1 MRPIEPAAESAESL
15 ARSAF
20 DATATTVELKTYV
33 AASRPATAAPAVA
46 AHAPIAPG
54 FVLRDR
60 YVIHERLGTGGRGT
74 VFRARDR
81 YRASLPDAQQ
91 YVALKVLHSGP
102 DDSDDTINELRRELH
117 CAQLLS
123 HRNIVNVFEMDRD
136 ADVVFFTM
144 ELLDGALL
152 SDVLERLRPHAM
164 QRAQAWQIIKQ
175 LGAGLDHAHERGVVH
190 GDLKPDNLLITGDGE
205 LRILDFGSARA
216 TAGVRPEAGASH
228 SAIRRATPAYASC
241 ELLEGRAADPRD
253 DLYAVA
259 CICYEL
265 LTGEH
270 PFARRVATQARD
282 YGVKAVRPQGLS
294 ARQWRTLQSGL
305 SWHRAGRSLGVHAW
319 TRRLA
324 QDIRDKPSLTPL
336 RELSAAG
343 VAQPRTLPRAAMAG
357 VAALLLGV
365 AGLAQLR
372 GPAAGN
378 SPTENPLPA
387 SSSAKAD
394 TLNAAVTPAEPSP
407 VAPSPG
413 ASPPGAPVEAAEPA
427 LQPRPPVPS
436 TTPDIAVDGY
446 KVSAG
451 DHFVEV
457 RVRRNQL
464 QKNASFTWWT
474 ESASARRDVDYVHQ
488 AKAIQTFPHDRNS
501 TRFYVKLLPDAGR
514 AQRDFF
520 YVAIAQM
527 GRHAVADKVTR
538 VQIWLPSQ
546 HSPLQARR

>member
-1 MRPIEPAAESAESL
+1 MSNEMRPIETAADAAETLDRPAC
-15 ARSAF
+15 
-20 DATATTVELKTYV
+20 DATDPTVELRTY
-33 AASRPATAAPAVA
+33 SSTPRPTSAD
-46 AHAPIAPG
+46 AHDPISPG
-54 FVLRDR
+54 SVLRER
-60 YVIHERLGTGGRGT
+60 YVILERLGTGGRGT

-91 YVALKVLHSGP
+91 YVALKVLHAGP
-102 DDSDDTINELRRELH
+102 AGSDDTINELRRELY
-117 CAQLLS
+117 CAQRLS
-123 HRNIVNVFEMDRD
+123 HRNIINVFEMDRD

-152 SDVLERLRPHAM
+152 SDVLERLRPRAM
-164 QRAQAWQIIKQ
+164 QRAQAWELIKQ

-216 TAGVRPEAGASH
+216 TAGVRPEARTPPTAARH
-228 SAIRRATPAYASC
+228 ATPAYASC
-241 ELLEGRAADPRD
+241 ELLEGRAADSCD

-282 YGVKAVRPQGLS
+282 YGVKAVRPEGLS

-336 RELSAAG
+336 RDLSAA
-343 VAQPRTLPRAAMAG
+343 VAARPRKLSRAAMAG
-357 VAALLLGV
+357 IAALLIGV
-365 AGLAQLR
+365 AGFAQLR
-372 GPAAGN
+372 GPVAGK
-378 SPTENPLPA
+378 SPAENPLPA
-387 SSSAKAD
+387 LSSATAD
-394 TLNAAVTPAEPSP
+394 TLNAAVTPAEPP
-407 VAPSPG
+407 LA
-413 ASPPGAPVEAAEPA
+413 APVEATEPVM
-427 LQPRPPVPS
+427 QPRPPAPV

-474 ESASARRDVDYVHQ
+474 ESASARSDVDFVHQ

-514 AQRDFF
+514 SQRDFF
-520 YVAIAQM
+520 YVAIAQP
-527 GRHAVADKVTR
+527 GKRSVADKVTR

-546 HSPLQARR
+546 RSALQARR